1 MAKELLSPDFT
12 IEYLQKRLV
21 DLQEALEKK
30 RKGLKELPE
39 GHLRIAQTSNKPQYY
54 HYIEPK
60 DFKGVFIPRTNDE
73 FARKLAQKDYD
84 LKVVKLLENE
94 INAISRCLRQLY
106 RGGRLPTANSS
117 TATKLGDLYAKMCP
131 ARQRLITPVTFTA
144 EQYAKQWLS
153 VTWPRRSFSPDTAI
167 HTTASGIQV
176 RSKSEVLIAEALTRH
191 NIPFRYEYPL
201 KLRRPSGDIVTFHPD
216 FLCLNVVNR
225 TEFYWEHFGLMD
237 NPDYSNN
244 AAGKLRL
251 YTENGIITGHNLIIT
266 METQNEPLT
275 TQLVE
280 KIIKELLTN

>member
-12 IEYLQKRLV
+12 VEYLQKRLV

-30 RKGLKELPE
+30 RKDLKELPE
-39 GHLRIAQTSNKPQYY
+39 GHLRIAQTSHKPQYY
-54 HYIEPK
+54 HYIAPK

-94 INAISRCLRQLY
+94 IHAITRFLRQLC

-117 TATKLGDLYAKMCP
+117 TATKLGELYAKMCP
-131 ARQRLITPVTFTA
+131 ARQRLVTPITLTA

-153 VTWPRRSFSPDTAI
+153 VTWQGRPFTPDTAI

-201 KLRRPSGDIVTFHPD
+201 KLRRPTGDIVTFHPD

-225 TEFYWEHFGLMD
+225 TEFYWEHFGRMD
-237 NPDYSNN
+237 DSDYSNN

-251 YTENGIITGHNLIIT
+251 YTENGIIAGRNLIIT

-275 TQLVE
+275 TRLVE